1 MSNSDKRKH
10 ARYDTLNLFYITVL
24 DGETVVHQGMGRTL
38 NVSESG
44 ILLETRFS
52 VKANSQVAL
61 SIGFEEEILEIQG
74 QAVYCKPGDE
84 SIHETGVSFS
94 SLEDRTRSILLNYI
108 KAFQSQHT
116 ET

>member
-24 DGETVVHQGMGRTL
+24 EGETVVHQGMGRTL

-44 ILLETRFS
+44 ILLETRFP
-52 VKANSQVAL
+52 VKADSQVAL

-74 QAVYCKPGDE
+74 QAVYCKPGGDG
-84 SIHETGVSFS
+84 IHETGVSFA
-94 SLEDRTRSILLNYI
+94 SLDGPTRSILLNYI
-108 KAFQSQHT
+108 KAFQSQHPDA
-116 ET
+116 